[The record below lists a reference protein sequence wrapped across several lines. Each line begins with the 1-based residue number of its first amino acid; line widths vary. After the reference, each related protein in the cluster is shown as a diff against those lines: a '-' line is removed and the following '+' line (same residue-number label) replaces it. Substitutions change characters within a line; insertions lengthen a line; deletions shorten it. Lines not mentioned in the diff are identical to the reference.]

1 MRIKEIATKLFTRE
15 IEELERV
22 KNKISDELE
31 KVARLII
38 ESDGKVVITGIG
50 KSGLIGRKIVST
62 LSSTGTVAVF
72 MNAAEGVHGDLG
84 VIRREDIVIAIS
96 NSGNSPEVS
105 AIIPSIKKIGAT
117 LVGMTGNRESNLGRE
132 ARYVLDIGVEE
143 EGCPLNLAPMASA
156 TATLVM
162 GDALAVVLMR
172 LRHFKSE
179 NFAVFHPGGSLGKR
193 LLMRVKDVMNRY
205 IPEVKEN
212 DDIDSVIMRM
222 TKGRLGIVCVVEND
236 ELKGVITEGDIRRAL
251 KNKENFFNLRA
262 IDIMTKN
269 YIYTT
274 ENVMAIE
281 ALELMEKRENQI
293 SVLPILKDKRVIGI
307 VRIHDLLI

>member
-212 DDIDSVIMRM
+212 DDIDSVIMRI

>member
-172 LRHFKSE
+172 LRDFKSE
-179 NFAVFHPGGSLGKR
+179 NFAVFHPGGSLGKSSDCFGR
-193 LLMRVKDVMNRY
+193 FGRSGDAWAWQG
-205 IPEVKEN
+205 EVF
-212 DDIDSVIMRM
+212 S
-222 TKGRLGIVCVVEND
+222 
-236 ELKGVITEGDIRRAL
+236 
-251 KNKENFFNLRA
+251 
-262 IDIMTKN
+262 
-269 YIYTT
+269 
-274 ENVMAIE
+274 
-281 ALELMEKRENQI
+281 
-293 SVLPILKDKRVIGI
+293 
-307 VRIHDLLI
+307 